1 MERMKF
7 VKKIKYKTL
16 DNFYISGILEENGS
30 DTCVIM
36 CHGIRSGKEEHGN
49 FTKLAKVLNENK
61 IDSFRFDF
69 RGHGENDSDFSIV
82 TIEGEINDL
91 EATINIV
98 SNLGYKNIILL
109 GASFGGGTVSL
120 IDTSKYKNIL
130 GLILWY
136 PCLVYKET
144 DIFCQ
149 ENLDKAFE
157 DGFFETKSMKTGK
170 TFIFSKELM
179 LQTTKYKPYEA
190 LIVNPLPKFFV
201 HGDNDKNV
209 YYSSVEKC
217 AKECK
222 NSTLLTIENGTH
234 GFFDN
239 DEHFE
244 KVLNKTLEYIKGLIL
259 N

>member
-7 VKKIKYKTL
+7 VKKIKYKTS
-16 DNFYISGILEENGS
+16 DGIYINGILEENGS
-30 DTCVIM
+30 NTCVIM

-49 FTKLAKVLNENK
+49 FTKLAKLLNENK

-69 RGHGENDSDFSIV
+69 RGHGENDSDFNIV
-82 TIEGEINDL
+82 TIDGEIKDL

-120 IDTSKYKNIL
+120 IDTNKYKNIL

-149 ENLDKAFE
+149 ANLDKTFE
-157 DGFFETKSMKTGK
+157 QGFFETQSTRTGK

-179 LQTTKYKPYEA
+179 IQTTKYNPYNS
-190 LIVNPLPKFFV
+190 LLKNPLPKFFV
-201 HGDNDKNV
+201 HGNCDKNV
-209 YYSSVEKC
+209 YYTSVEKC

-222 NSTLLTIENGTH
+222 NSSLLTIENGTH

-239 DEHFE
+239 EEHFNI
-244 KVLNKTLEYIKGLIL
+244 VLNKTIEYINKLIC